1 MTRLSAVAL
10 LLLLLSGC
18 STPRPAPWQG
28 ADWLASTLPGLTAE
42 FAPADLPRALV
53 DDEDEADDDDDTVLG
68 TVLWYL
74 PNRFFDVLDIVRAR
88 VRLGPG
94 FGLDVRATQLADL
107 FIGSYWSVYVG
118 LPGPRGRVIP
128 VLPAGL
134 ETRTGLQV
142 SVVDA
147 TLEGF
152 NGPDYGTA
160 EFGLGFQL
168 AIIGVDVG
176 VDPLEI
182 IDFVVGLFT
191 FDIQDD
197 DF

>member
-1 MTRLSAVAL
+1 MGRLPTLVL
-10 LLLLLSGC
+10 LLFLCGC
-18 STPRPAPWQG
+18 SATRPTPWHGEQ
-28 ADWLASTLPGLTAE
+28 WASTVLPSLAGPSLA
-42 FAPADLPRALV
+42 V
-53 DDEDEADDDDDTVLG
+53 DDEGEEVEDDDSDSVLG
-68 TVLWYL
+68 TVLLYL

-88 VRLGPG
+88 VRVGPG
-94 FGLDVRATQLADL
+94 VGFDVRATQLADF
-107 FIGSYWSVYVG
+107 FIGSYWSIYVG

-134 ETRTGLQV
+134 ETRTGLEV

-147 TLEGF
+147 TIEGF
-152 NGPDYGTA
+152 NGPDYGTG

-168 AIIGVDVG
+168 LIIGVDVG

-182 IDFVVGLFT
+182 VDFAVGLFT

>member
-1 MTRLSAVAL
+1 MGRLPVLAL
-10 LLLLLSGC
+10 LLFLCGC
-18 STPRPAPWQG
+18 SATRPAPWQG
-28 ADWLASTLPGLTAE
+28 EQWASTVLPSLAI
-42 FAPADLPRALV
+42 
-53 DDEDEADDDDDTVLG
+53 DDDGDDVEDDDSDSVLG
-68 TVLWYL
+68 TVLLYL

-88 VRLGPG
+88 VRVGPG
-94 FGLDVRATQLADL
+94 VGFDVRATQLADF
-107 FIGSYWSVYVG
+107 FIGSYWSIYVG

-134 ETRTGLQV
+134 ETRTGLEV

-147 TLEGF
+147 TVEGF

-160 EFGLGFQL
+160 EFGLGLQL
-168 AIIGVDVG
+168 LIIGVDVG

-182 IDFVVGLFT
+182 VDFVVGLFT